1 MSKVIVVGGG
11 AAGMMA
17 AAFCA
22 QNGHSVTLYE
32 QNEKLGKKL
41 YITGKGRCNLTNA
54 CETEELFRNVVSN
67 PRFLYSAFH
76 GFTNQDTI
84 SYFESIG
91 LKLKIERGQRVFPVS
106 DHSSDVIRS
115 LERELKR
122 LGVRIQLNTKVAE
135 LLTQDG
141 RFAGVRLAGGAQTTA
156 EAGILATGG
165 LSYPTTGATGDGYRM
180 AKRLGHSV
188 TRLYPSLV
196 GIRLNSRLCGELEG
210 LSLRNVRVSVKV
222 DAEKQ
227 RGAEE
232 IPGGKESGSAAEALQ
247 ERGPEAETEGAGG
260 HGRTEGIS
268 GESGSGHPAGTGRSA
283 GDGRAAKA
291 SQEPERTPMK
301 GKKRLSVGS
310 VLWEEFGELVF
321 TAHGVSGPVI
331 LSASSYIAE
340 RLADYELSLHIDLK
354 PALSEEQLDARILRD
369 FDEAKNKR
377 YKNALEHLLPQK
389 LIPVIMKLSG
399 ILPDRQVN
407 AISREER
414 RGLAA
419 LLKDLA
425 LPVAALGDYSEAVI
439 TKGGISV
446 KEVNPST
453 MESKLVPGLYFAGE
467 VLDVDA
473 LTGGFNL
480 QIAWSSAH
488 LAASSIP

>member
-1 MSKVIVVGGG
+1 MSNVVVIGGG

-54 CETEELFRNVVSN
+54 CGTDELLCSVVSN

-76 GFTNQDTI
+76 SFNSQDAI

-106 DHSSDVIRS
+106 DHSSDVIRA

-122 LGVRIQLNTKVAE
+122 LGVKIYLNTKVAE
-135 LLTQDG
+135 LLSEDG
-141 RFAGVRLAGGAQTTA
+141 YFSGVRLEDGTKKAAQ
-156 EAGILATGG
+156 AGILATGG

-180 AKRLGHSV
+180 AGQLGHTV
-188 TRLYPSLV
+188 TKLFPSLV
-196 GIRLNSRLCGELEG
+196 GIRLASGLCGELEG
-210 LSLRNVRVSVKV
+210 LSLKNVRVRVRADSKTLPGEGT
-222 DAEKQ
+222 AEDGGSG
-227 RGAEE
+227 GAAQALTNDS
-232 IPGGKESGSAAEALQ
+232 GKET
-247 ERGPEAETEGAGG
+247 EREQ
-260 HGRTEGIS
+260 
-268 GESGSGHPAGTGRSA
+268 
-283 GDGRAAKA
+283 RAAQHRA
-291 SQEPERTPMK
+291 RRE
-301 GKKRLSVGS
+301 KKRKEIEPGT
-310 VLWEEFGELVF
+310 VLFEEFGELVF
-321 TAHGVSGPVI
+321 TARGVSGPVI
-331 LSASSYIAE
+331 LSASSYIADK
-340 RLADYELSLHIDLK
+340 LADYSLSLHIDLK

-369 FDEAKNKR
+369 FDETKNKR

-389 LIPVIMKLSG
+389 LIPVIIKLSG

-407 AISREER
+407 SISREER

-419 LLKDLA
+419 LLKDFS
-425 LPVAALGDYSEAVI
+425 LPIASLGDYCEAVI

-480 QIAWSSAH
+480 QIAWASAH
-488 LAASSIP
+488 AAARGIR